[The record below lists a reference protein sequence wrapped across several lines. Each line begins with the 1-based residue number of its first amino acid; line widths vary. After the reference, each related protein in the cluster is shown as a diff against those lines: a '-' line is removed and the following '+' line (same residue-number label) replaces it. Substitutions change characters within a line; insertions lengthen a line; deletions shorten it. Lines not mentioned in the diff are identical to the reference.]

1 MLFRLSRVLCLVFFG
16 MSFQFV
22 YSEVDLS
29 DKVEKLGVPY
39 GSFYRG
45 GAKIYA
51 RNVWDLKAFDGRLY
65 IGAGNSSNLGPAR
78 NAGPLP
84 IISWDPKTQK
94 FVEEFTIQDEQI
106 DLFYEFDGQLYT
118 PGHDPKESW
127 KLGNFYRL
135 EDSGKWQKHRTIP
148 GGIHVYAMHQ
158 KGSRLYAGL
167 GAINAVP
174 NAPKGKKSGSAV
186 AVSEDKGKTWQKI
199 NTGGWRIHSFLEV
212 AGEVYAT
219 DIFIGPDYVKVLKK
233 MHREELYAPVYE
245 FEKGK
250 VERRL
255 DLPAEVIFKGFKIE
269 GMRMA
274 KVVKPQIWNGG
285 ALYIGAACH
294 NDHQFWSFGL
304 FYALSLKKG
313 EVKTAYVKLP
323 EACQIWDL
331 KVRNGTIYV
340 LARALDGSQTNY
352 LFKSK
357 DLSKKFETVLTFKS
371 STFARSFEFLDGDAY
386 FGLGSTIRD
395 PQKWKQSELHEQT
408 GTLLRIK
415 SEFFQP

>member
-1 MLFRLSRVLCLVFFG
+1 MNKRFSQLLSCLLFLFISHLA
-16 MSFQFV
+16 

-29 DKVEKLGVPY
+29 DKVENLGIPY
-39 GSFYRG
+39 GDFYKG

-65 IGAGNSSNLGPAR
+65 IGAGNSSNLGPAI

-84 IISWDPKTQK
+84 IISWNPTTQK
-94 FVEEFTIQDEQI
+94 FIEEFTVQDEQI
-106 DLFYEFDGQLYT
+106 DLFYEFDGALYT

-127 KLGNFYRL
+127 RLGNFYRL
-135 EDSGKWQKHRTIP
+135 ESSGKWQKHRTIP
-148 GGIHVYAMHQ
+148 GGIHTYAMHQ
-158 KGSRLYAGL
+158 KDSRLYAGL

-186 AVSEDKGKTWQKI
+186 ATSDDNGKTWQKI
-199 NTGGWRIHSFLEV
+199 NTGGWRIHAFLEA

-219 DIFIGPDYVKVLKK
+219 DIFTGPDYLKVLKK

-245 FEKGK
+245 FESGK

-255 DLPAEVIFKGFKIE
+255 DLSAEVIFKGFKLE

-274 KVVKPQIWNGG
+274 KVVKPQVWKGG
-285 ALYIGAACH
+285 SLYIGAACH
-294 NDHQFWSFGL
+294 NDHQFWPFGL

-313 EVKTAYVKLP
+313 DVKTAYVKLP
-323 EACQIWDL
+323 EACQVWDI
-331 KVRNGTIYV
+331 KIRNGAIYV
-340 LARALDGSQTNY
+340 LARALDDSQKNF
-352 LFKSK
+352 LFKTK
-357 DLSKKFETVLTFKS
+357 DLSKKFETVLTFTS
-371 STFARSFEFLDGDAY
+371 STFARSFEFLNGDAY
-386 FGLGSTIRD
+386 FGLGSTIRN
-395 PQKWKQSELHEQT
+395 PQKWQQSELHEQT

-415 SEFFQP
+415 KEFFQP